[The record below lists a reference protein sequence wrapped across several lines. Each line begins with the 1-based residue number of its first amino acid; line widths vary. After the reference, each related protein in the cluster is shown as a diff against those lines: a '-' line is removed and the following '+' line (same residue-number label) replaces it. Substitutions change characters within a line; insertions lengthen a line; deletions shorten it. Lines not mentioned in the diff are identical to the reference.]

1 MHLHTFLNLITSLLK
16 SWELGLYFKNT
27 KKKEFYFL
35 LVFEIMNLYVRH
47 ILILNENIVC
57 FIFILTLEWLDF

>member
-1 MHLHTFLNLITSLLK
+1 MRTRPIFQK
-16 SWELGLYFKNT
+16 YQ
-27 KKKEFYFL
+27 KKEFYFL

-57 FIFILTLEWLDF
+57 FIFILTLE